1 MVHVA
6 CLIVN
11 ISSVSATTKTLAVKV
26 ATSIH
31 RTLLPCL
38 PSCLV
43 LCPLLAL
50 LLKRIFSQ
58 LICFEKFTF
67 LRYLCVKKPASV
79 FNWIKFIYGLF
90 LVPWVSRLVA
100 PTKIEIVWRKCHFPD
115 WRSTE
120 NKNKMRKNYLNN
132 WN

>member
-1 MVHVA
+1 MWTIPTKGGIRLMVHVA

-11 ISSVSATTKTLAVKV
+11 ISSVSATTKTVAVKV

-67 LRYLCVKKPASV
+67 LRYLCVKKTSFCLQLNQV
-79 FNWIKFIYGLF
+79 YLW
-90 LVPWVSRLVA
+90 LVA
-100 PTKIEIVWRKCHFPD
+100 CPKGV
-115 WRSTE
+115 STCCSHE
-120 NKNKMRKNYLNN
+120 NRNRLEEVPLPGLEVD
-132 WN
+132 